1 MRLGRL
7 VAMAEIEQDYRY
19 WLEHANA
26 EETKEL
32 EALHQ
37 SSEDLQDAFYRELSF
52 GTAGLRGIIGIGP
65 NRMNIHTIGKATQ
78 GLANCLVAHFEAPS
92 VCIARDSRRK
102 GETFV
107 KAAASVLA
115 ANGVHVF
122 VFPEIQPTPT
132 LSFAVRDLGCSAG
145 INVTASHNP
154 AEYSGYKVYG
164 QDGCQIASDAAS
176 EIQESIDTL
185 AFFDDVKSVDFDSAL
200 DEGLIEWIGDDCVD
214 RFIDAVAAQ
223 SVEDP
228 NSEYEDKLKV
238 VYTPLNG
245 TGLKCV
251 LRILER
257 VGIDDVTVVPEQRD
271 PDGNFPTCPYPNPE
285 DRAALSLGL
294 KLCDEVKPDILLATD
309 PDADRVG
316 IAIPHNGEYV
326 LLSGNEVGVLLI
338 DYLCQRRKDRGE
350 DLSRKLAVTTIVSSL
365 MPDAQAEEFGFELRR
380 VLTGF
385 KYIGGQIALL
395 ENSGRPDDY
404 MFGFE
409 ESYGYMSGTHVR
421 DKDAVNACMLIC
433 QMAQWHKS
441 RGFDLVEAM
450 DQLYQKYGY
459 YLNKTVNISYPGSA
473 GAAKM
478 SEIMHRLRIDPP
490 KEIAGLPVQQF
501 TDFANGVAMPVINPS
516 GEKQTLPKA
525 DVLAFSLDDGVKVLI
540 RPSGTEPKIKAYVFA
555 KGASRAEAQEQL
567 DMLAEAATQLLG

>member
-1 MRLGRL
+1 
-7 VAMAEIEQDYRY
+7 MARIEQDYRY

-26 EETKEL
+26 EEAEEL
-32 EALHQ
+32 RAFHEDTEA
-37 SSEDLQDAFYRELSF
+37 LQDAFYRELSF
-52 GTAGLRGIIGIGP
+52 GTAGLRGVIGMGP
-65 NRMNIHTIGKATQ
+65 NRMNVHTIGKATQ
-78 GLANCLVAHFEAPS
+78 GLANYLVAHFTEPS

-122 VFPEIQPTPT
+122 VFPDIQPTPT

-145 INVTASHNP
+145 INITASHNP

-164 QDGCQIASDAAS
+164 QDGCQIASDAAA
-176 EIQESIDTL
+176 EIQKSIDTL
-185 AFFDDVKSVDFDSAL
+185 AFFTDVKSVDFDSAL
-200 DEGLIEWIGDDCVD
+200 EQGAIEWIGDDCVG

-228 NSEYEDKLKV
+228 STEHENKLKV

-257 VGIDDVTVVPEQRD
+257 VGIDDITVVPEQRD
-271 PDGNFPTCPYPNPE
+271 PDGDFPTCPYPNPE
-285 DRAALSLGL
+285 DRAALTLGL
-294 KLCDEVKPDILLATD
+294 ELCDTVKPDILLATD

-316 IAIPHNGEYV
+316 IAIPHDGQYV
-326 LLSGNEVGVLLI
+326 LLTGNEVGVLLI
-338 DYLCQRRKDRGE
+338 DYLCQRRKERGE
-350 DLSRKLAVTTIVSSL
+350 DLSVKLAVTTIVSTL
-365 MPDAQAEEFGFELRR
+365 MPDAQAKEYGFELRR

-395 ENSGRPDDY
+395 EDAGRADDF

-450 DQLYQKYGY
+450 EQLYQKYGY
-459 YLNKTVNISYPGSA
+459 YLNKTINMSYPGSD
-473 GAAKM
+473 GAAQM
-478 SEIMHRLRIDPP
+478 SEIMQGLRENPP
-490 KEIAGLPVQQF
+490 KDIGGLAVQEF
-501 TDFANGVAMPVINPS
+501 TDFAGGVSMPMINPS
-516 GEKQTLPKA
+516 DGEQTLPKA
-525 DVLAFSLDDGVKVLI
+525 NVLSFSLDDGVRVLI

-555 KGASRAEAQEQL
+555 RGASRIEAQKQL
-567 DMLAEAATQLLG
+567 DMLATAAQELLD

>member
-1 MRLGRL
+1 
-7 VAMAEIEQDYRY
+7 MADIEKDFRY
-19 WLEHANA
+19 WLDHANA
-26 EETKEL
+26 DEAEEL
-32 EALHQ
+32 QALH
-37 SSEDLQDAFYRELSF
+37 EDADDLQDAFYRELSF
-52 GTAGLRGIIGIGP
+52 GTAGLRGVIGMGP

-78 GLANCLVAHFEAPS
+78 GLANYLVAHFAKPS

-102 GETFV
+102 GEVFV

-122 VFPEIQPTPT
+122 VFPEIQPTPA
-132 LSFAVRDLGCSAG
+132 LSFAVRDLKCSAG

-154 AEYSGYKVYG
+154 AAYNGYKVYG
-164 QDGCQIASDAAS
+164 QDGCQIASDAAV
-176 EIQESIDTL
+176 EIQKSIDTL
-185 AFFDDVKSVDFDSAL
+185 AFFTDVKRVDFDQAL
-200 DEGLIEWIGDDCVD
+200 DEGIIEWIDDSCID

-223 SVEDP
+223 SVEDADA
-228 NSEYEDKLKV
+228 EYADKLKV

-245 TGLKCV
+245 TGLNCV

-271 PDGNFPTCPYPNPE
+271 PDGDFPTCPYPNPE
-285 DRAALSLGL
+285 DRAALALGL
-294 KLCDEVKPDILLATD
+294 ELCDTVKPDILLATD

-316 IAIPHNGEYV
+316 IAVPHEGEYA

-338 DYLCQRRKDRGE
+338 DYLCQRRMDRGE
-350 DLSRKLAVTTIVSSL
+350 NLDRKLAVTTIVSTL
-365 MPDAQAEEFGFELRR
+365 MPDAQAKEYGFELRR

-395 ENSGRPDDY
+395 EKSNRAEDY

-441 RGFDLVEAM
+441 RGLDLVEAM
-450 DQLYQKYGY
+450 EGLYQKYGY
-459 YLNKTVNISYPGSA
+459 YLNKTVNVSYPGSA

-478 SEIMHRLRIDPP
+478 NEIMQKLRENPP
-490 KEIAGLPVQQF
+490 KEIAGLAVR
-501 TDFANGVAMPVINPS
+501 DFADFSNGVEMPVINPS
-516 GEKQTLPKA
+516 GATQMLPKA
-525 DVLAFSLDDGVKVLI
+525 KVLSFLLDDGVKVLI

-555 KGASRAEAQEQL
+555 KGETRKEAQAQL
-567 DMLAEAATQLLG
+567 DELAEAAQKLLD